1 MFDLRVRQ
9 PNVRPP
15 RYNFFG
21 YSASRLL
28 GFSAIRLFG
37 SRADVGGTANGPR
50 APPRAPSTRSGRI
63 PWPADGPESATHEH
77 ATRTRSERPDTRRT
91 ASTATACTNHAP
103 AGPNALVRIHAP
115 DASSKAIVE
124 IDPRRADCAP
134 PDPTAGAAGP
144 AGRQTCYRHRPGREI
159 RRRPWSGGLDLR
171 DRRKSLWGGRAN
183 DLTTV

>member
-1 MFDLRVRQ
+1 MFCRRTNVGGETTAQRVGLRSICSTFEFDS
-9 PNVRPP
+9 PTCDHHATT
-15 RYNFFG
+15 F
-21 YSASRLL
+21 SAIRLL

-77 ATRTRSERPDTRRT
+77 ATRTRTERPGTRRT
-91 ASTATACTNHAP
+91 ASTATACTNLAP
-103 AGPNALVRIHAP
+103 AGPNPLVRIHAP

-159 RRRPWSGGLDLR
+159 RR
-171 DRRKSLWGGRAN
+171 
-183 DLTTV
+183 